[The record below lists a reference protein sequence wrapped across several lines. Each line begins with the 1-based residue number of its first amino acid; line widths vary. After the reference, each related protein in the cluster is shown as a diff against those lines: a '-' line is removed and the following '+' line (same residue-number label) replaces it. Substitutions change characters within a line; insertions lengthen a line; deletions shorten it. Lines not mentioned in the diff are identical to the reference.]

1 MTSAEEKKSAIVL
14 EEDLVLKIYGFC
26 RSKLNSVQDA
36 EDLAQ
41 DVCLELIKAI
51 RSGKEIRN
59 LYAFAYEVQKHL
71 FYNFLRKKKR
81 SDTVYL
87 PDVFASEENLEEAYI
102 LREQKALLRRELSM
116 MSESYRKAVILHYFD
131 GKTCEEIGGIL
142 GKSAGTVKW
151 WLYDARNMIR
161 KGMNEMK
168 EYGEKSYRPG
178 VLYVSCQ
185 GILGADRE
193 PVRCAARKS
202 AQNIL
207 LAAYRKPM
215 TVEELCQEL
224 GISAPYVEDEVSYL
238 TENELMKKLPGDKYQ
253 TDFVILPG
261 QDGKIG
267 DKVYEA
273 AFPEYYEKLMACLSA
288 KKDLLEHGVFN
299 RGGFSWERLLWVY
312 IHIIT
317 QIAVEHFKYE
327 NHLHVRYAD
336 MPIRPNGGKWIGL
349 GFDCSADLPV
359 YDAWKDYHP
368 YDGPVHKTDETFV
381 QGFFHYWSVQ
391 HDSREFFDMPDA
403 VFALGRKIIRGDKT
417 IDALNE
423 EEKYLFSLAL
433 EKKLFL
439 RDGDGFRPNYYYV
452 DRACRQKIEEIA
464 FQFCDD
470 VAAPIFRKVYDISMA
485 EYAATVPAH
494 LHGQMGNH
502 ITNSLHLLV
511 TCSLYEAKKAGILSA
526 PEDSEGAYWLSLF
539 ASD

>member
-1 MTSAEEKKSAIVL
+1 MAADGEKRSAIAL
-14 EEDLVLKIYGFC
+14 EEELVLKIYGFC
-26 RSKLNSVQDA
+26 RWRLHSVQDA

-41 DVCLELIKAI
+41 DICLELVKAI

-59 LYAFAYEVQKHL
+59 LYAYAYEVQNHL
-71 FYNFLRKKKR
+71 FYNFLRKKKHGG
-81 SDTVYL
+81 DVAYL
-87 PDVFASEENLEEAYI
+87 PDILASEENLEEEYI

-116 MSESYRKAVILHYFD
+116 MSENYRKAVILHYFD
-131 GKTCEEIGGIL
+131 GKTCDEIGGIL

-151 WLYDARNMIR
+151 WLHDARNMIR

-178 VLYVSCQ
+178 ELYVSCQ
-185 GILGADRE
+185 GRPGADRE
-193 PVRCAARKS
+193 PTRCAARRS

-215 TVEELCQEL
+215 TVEELCTEL
-224 GISAPYVEDEVSYL
+224 GISAPYVEDEVNYL
-238 TENELMKKLPGDKYQ
+238 TENQLMKKMPGGKYQ

-261 QDGKIG
+261 QNGKIG
-267 DKVYEA
+267 DKIYEA
-273 AFPEYYEKLMACLSA
+273 VFPEFYEKLMACLSFERA
-288 KKDLLEHGVFN
+288 TLEHGDFN
-299 RGGFSWERLLWVY
+299 RVGFSWERLLWVY
-312 IHIIT
+312 IHIVT

-349 GFDCSADLPV
+349 GFDYSADLPV
-359 YDAWKDYHP
+359 YDAWKEYHP

-381 QGFFHYWSVQ
+381 QGFFHYWSG
-391 HDSREFFDMPDA
+391 HDSQAFFDTPDA
-403 VFALGRKIIRGDKT
+403 VFALGRKIIQGEVT
-417 IDALNE
+417 IDALTE

-439 RDGDGFRPNYYYV
+439 RDGEGFRPNYYYV
-452 DRACRQKIEEIA
+452 GRECRQKIEEIA
-464 FQFCDD
+464 FKFCDD
-470 VAAPIFRKVYDISMA
+470 VAAPIFRKVYNIAIS

-502 ITNSLHLLV
+502 LTSCLNILV
-511 TCSLYEAKKAGILSA
+511 PCSLYEAKEAGHLFP
-526 PEDSEGAYWLSLF
+526 PEGDPYWISLF